1 MKFMVTWNIPTNT
14 YKAAVESFLR
24 SGAPMPEGLT
34 ALGRW
39 HAPGSRHGWLLAETD
54 DLRTLAQHMAEWASM
69 LEFTITP
76 VIEDEE
82 AAHAA
87 TKVFKS

>member
-1 MKFMVTWNIPTNT
+1 MKFMVTWNIPTQS
-14 YKAAVESFLR
+14 YKPAVEAFLR

-39 HAPGSRHGWLLAETD
+39 HAPGSTYGWLLAETD
-54 DLRTLAQHMAEWASM
+54 DPRALAHHMAEWAGL
-69 LEFTITP
+69 LELKITP
-76 VIEDEE
+76 VIEDAE

-87 TKVFKS
+87 AKVFKS